1 MEMNSMREKR
11 TKNKSSVNAVL
22 IIVIIFLLAVIFLMF
37 KSLYLN
43 NRLKKLEVYMTEYY
57 YSPDHLELAMKNTLG
72 DVYEEG
78 GTSNFDNYLYKL
90 VIDDINKYEPAEI
103 QKYNA
108 IFSRERSEKVLGQI
122 DEVGDVAVSLLED
135 GICYIKID
143 DFSKDETYKM
153 LTENIDMLQ
162 SADNFIIDLRGN
174 RGGYI
179 EELIKIMSLF
189 YPNEQVVFTELRGG
203 ELKEHTAFGK
213 SKIEFEKIAF
223 LCDEKTASSAEVMI
237 FNMNSDFDDRVF
249 IVGKSTYGKYF
260 EYSFDKSETEHLF
273 LFVSGL
279 MCSAEG
285 ETFGADGIAPEYG
298 AEGEQCMET
307 AKKLLKNEK

>member
-1 MEMNSMREKR
+1 MREKR
-11 TKNKSSVNAVL
+11 TKSKKGVNAIL
-22 IIVIIFLLAVIFLMF
+22 IIVIIFLLTVIFLMF
-37 KSLYLN
+37 KSLYLD
-43 NRLKKLEVYMTEYY
+43 NRITKLEVYMTEYY

-78 GTSNFDNYLYKL
+78 GFSNFDNYLYKL
-90 VIDDINKYEPAEI
+90 VIDDLNKYEPAEI

-108 IFSRERSEKVLGQI
+108 IFSRERSENVIGQI
-122 DEVGDVAVSLLED
+122 DEVGEVNVSLLED
-135 GICYIKID
+135 GICYIKIG
-143 DFSKDETYKM
+143 DFSRGETYKM
-153 LTENIDMLQ
+153 LTENMDILNSSDK
-162 SADNFIIDLRGN
+162 FIIDLRGN
-174 RGGYI
+174 NGGYI

-189 YPNEQVVFTELRGG
+189 YPNEQVIFTELRGG

-213 SKIEFEKIAF
+213 SKINFEKIAF

-237 FNMNSDFDDRVF
+237 FNMNSDFDDKVF

-273 LFVSGL
+273 IFVSGL
-279 MCSAEG
+279 MCNAEG
-285 ETFGADGIAPEYG
+285 ETFEVDGIAPEYE

-307 AKKLLKNEK
+307 ARNLLKN